1 MININRLFSFY
12 LLFLSFSLFAQDPTS
27 CIENPD
33 DYYFSLRNIS
43 GDNNF
48 DISDEETKLDLKE
61 ALTNQIVSE
70 IQVQSTVNQTFKRV
84 NNEFSET
91 EVYNSF
97 AVSNSDAIIFNP
109 TYRICS
115 NGEYAMVYIEKSYFN
130 NLAINYFRN
139 LIRRLESILDISNE
153 RYSTNP
159 NYEFKTETAE
169 LSRVISTLDS
179 YYGLMISL
187 NVEESLLDSY
197 VEVDREVKTFINSI
211 NSLENN
217 LIKAESLISDNDYGQ
232 AYDLLTSLKIKYPR
246 DYRIRPLIKS
256 YNDFV
261 RIAKKNEIRSLKSIS
276 SSNNYFSLSLGINS
290 EFEADNTSNSNS
302 QDSAFKSFHP
312 NLQLSF
318 IRNNRNK
325 TLGWGI
331 YSKYHVASTQTF
343 EADNSDYEYPFLDNF
358 FEAGVMIQLYLFSN
372 VTNPDYYLDQDYS
385 AFAVS
390 LHAGR
395 YLDNFISSFGEE
407 LSFTSISPG
416 FEWYFNNKSSRSQRS
431 SVYFRYSIISSNS
444 VYNYKTAS
452 LGFTFNI
459 KSGRKLTEKQKED
472 VKNEFKTIN

>member
-1 MININRLFSFY
+1 MININGYLYFFILFI
-12 LLFLSFSLFAQDPTS
+12 SFSSFAQDPNT

-33 DYYFSLRNIS
+33 NYYFSLTNIS
-43 GDNNF
+43 KSDF

-97 AVSNSDAIIFNP
+97 AVSNSNAIIFNP
-109 TYRICS
+109 TYRICTNS
-115 NGEYAMVYIEKSYFN
+115 EYAMVYIKKSDFN
-130 NLAINYFRN
+130 KIAINYFRN
-139 LIRRLESILDISNE
+139 QIRRLESILDISNE
-153 RYSTNP
+153 RYVTNP
-159 NYEFKTETAE
+159 KYEFKNETAQ
-169 LSRVISTLDS
+169 LSRGISTLDS

-217 LIKAESLISDNDYGQ
+217 LIKAESLISNNDYSQ

-261 RIAKKNEIRSLKSIS
+261 RIAKKNEIRSLKTIS

-290 EFEADNTSNSNS
+290 EFQADNSSNSNS

-312 NLQLSF
+312 NLQVSF

-431 SVYFRYSIISSNS
+431 SVYFRYSIVSSNS

>member
-61 ALTNQIVSE
+61 ALTNQIVSK

-115 NGEYAMVYIEKSYFN
+115 NGEYAMVYIEKSFFN

-139 LIRRLESILDISNE
+139 QIRRLESILDISNE
-153 RYSTNP
+153 RYKTNP

-197 VEVDREVKTFINSI
+197 VELDREVKTFINSI

-217 LIKAESLISDNDYGQ
+217 LIKAESLISDNDFVK
-232 AYDLLTSLKIKYPR
+232 AYDLLTNLKIRYPR
-246 DYRIRPLIKS
+246 ENKIKPLIKN

-261 RIAKKNEIRSLKSIS
+261 RIAKKNEIRSLKTIS
-276 SSNNYFSLSLGINS
+276 SSNNYFSLSLGVNS
-290 EFEADNTSNSNS
+290 EFEDSNTSDSNS
-302 QDSAFKSFHP
+302 QNSEFNRFHP
-312 NLQLSF
+312 NLQASF

-331 YSKYHVASTQTF
+331 YSKYHIASTQTF
-343 EADNSDYEYPFLDNF
+343 EENESNYVYPFSEDF
-358 FEAGVMIQLYLFSN
+358 IEAGVIIQLYLFSN

-395 YLDNFISSFGEE
+395 YLNNFISSFGEE
-407 LSFTSISPG
+407 LNFTSISPG
-416 FEWYFNNKSSRSQRS
+416 IEWYFNNKSSRSQRS
-431 SVYFRYSIISSNS
+431 SIYFRYSIISSNS

-472 VKNEFKTIN
+472 VQNRFKTIN

>member
-1 MININRLFSFY
+1 MININGYLYFFILFI
-12 LLFLSFSLFAQDPTS
+12 SFSSFAQDPKT

-33 DYYFSLRNIS
+33 DYYFSLTNIS
-43 GDNNF
+43 KSDF

-97 AVSNSDAIIFNP
+97 AVSNSNAIIFNP
-109 TYRICS
+109 TYRICT
-115 NGEYAMVYIEKSYFN
+115 NGEYAMVYIKKSDFN
-130 NLAINYFRN
+130 KIAINYFRN
-139 LIRRLESILDISNE
+139 QIRRLESILDISSK
-153 RYSTNP
+153 RYLTNP
-159 NYEFKTETAE
+159 KYEFKNETAQ
-169 LSRVISTLDS
+169 LSRGISTLDS

-187 NVEESLLDSY
+187 NVEKSLLDSY
-197 VEVDREVKTFINSI
+197 VGIDREVKTFINTI

-217 LIKAESLISDNDYGQ
+217 LIKAESLISNNDYSQ

-261 RIAKKNEIRSLKSIS
+261 RIAKKNEIRSLKTIS

-290 EFEADNTSNSNS
+290 EFQADNSSNSNS

-312 NLQLSF
+312 NLQVSF

-343 EADNSDYEYPFLDNF
+343 EEYNSDYEYPFLDNF
-358 FEAGVMIQLYLFSN
+358 FEAGVMFQLYLFSN

-431 SVYFRYSIISSNS
+431 SVYFRYSIVSSNS